1 MNLLK
6 EATELHDG
14 KWHNMEAEG
23 IFEVLFSSKEG
34 LDPIEAARR
43 LLIYGP
49 NSLPLKKPPTIFTI
63 LFHQIKNPLIFILI
77 AAAAASLIIG
87 EVTDAF
93 FILLVISLNSVL
105 GAYQEYNAEKSAISL
120 QNLMKIKARVR
131 RSGREIE
138 IAAEELV
145 PGDIVLLESGHKVP
159 ADLRLLEANSLS
171 ADESFLTGESIAACK
186 MTGKIS
192 LSSAA
197 SDRINMVYA
206 GSGITAGRGMGIVV
220 NTGINTEVGKIAEKV
235 NETESA
241 KPPLIM
247 RMEKF
252 TKQISV
258 LVLLISILLAVMM
271 WTQGYEAAPI
281 FFLIVALAV
290 SAIPEG
296 LPVALT
302 VALSVAVS
310 RMSKRNVIVRKL
322 PAVESLGSC
331 TVIASD
337 KTGTLTV
344 NQQTVR
350 QIWLEGEN
358 LFDVTGEGYNGEG
371 KIIKAGGEPITAEM
385 EKNLCKLA
393 ELSALANEASLISE
407 NDLWVHHG
415 DAMDIAFLAMA
426 YKLGQDPVEVR
437 SRYQLIG
444 MIPYESERKY
454 SATFYKYEENIFAAV
469 KGAVEK
475 ILEHCEFAENTA
487 DGKNDRRKKILE
499 QAEKM
504 SNIGYRVLAVADGL
518 CSDFEEKKTYKE
530 EDLPELVFR
539 GLVGFIDPLR
549 PEAIESI
556 NRCRSAGIKV
566 IMITGD
572 HPGTAAAIAREIG
585 IADKDEK
592 VVTGVQLAEAGG
604 SKSPIFD
611 RLVSSTH
618 VFARVSP
625 SQKLEIVESLIN
637 QGEFVAVTGDGVNDA
652 PAMRRANIG
661 IAMGS
666 GTDVAK
672 EISSM
677 IITDD
682 NFASIVSGIEEG
694 RFAYDNVRKVI
705 YLAVSTGAAEV
716 ALFVASIFAGLPLPL
731 LAVQLLWLNLVTN
744 GIQDVALAFE
754 GGEEGAMQR
763 KPRKPK
769 EKIFDPQMLAQ
780 TFISGLTMGAITVA
794 FWYFLIKIQVM
805 EERHARNI
813 ILLLMVLFQNVHV
826 FNCRSEFTSVFKVP
840 ISRNYLLVVG
850 VLLAQGVHI
859 LSMHVPF
866 MQTILRIEPITAFEW
881 LEVFVFAIPL
891 LVMMETYKIVNR
903 KIINKANIDQAP
915 NRRS

>member
-1 MNLLK
+1 
-6 EATELHDG
+6 
-14 KWHNMEAEG
+14 
-23 IFEVLFSSKEG
+23 
-34 LDPIEAARR
+34 
-43 LLIYGP
+43 
-49 NSLPLKKPPTIFTI
+49 
-63 LFHQIKNPLIFILI
+63 
-77 AAAAASLIIG
+77 
-87 EVTDAF
+87 
-93 FILLVISLNSVL
+93 
-105 GAYQEYNAEKSAISL
+105 
-120 QNLMKIKARVR
+120 
-131 RSGREIE
+131 
-138 IAAEELV
+138 
-145 PGDIVLLESGHKVP
+145 
-159 ADLRLLEANSLS
+159 
-171 ADESFLTGESIAACK
+171 
-186 MTGKIS
+186 
-192 LSSAA
+192 
-197 SDRINMVYA
+197 
-206 GSGITAGRGMGIVV
+206 
-220 NTGINTEVGKIAEKV
+220 
-235 NETESA
+235 
-241 KPPLIM
+241 
-247 RMEKF
+247 
-252 TKQISV
+252 
-258 LVLLISILLAVMM
+258 
-271 WTQGYEAAPI
+271 
-281 FFLIVALAV
+281 
-290 SAIPEG
+290 
-296 LPVALT
+296 
-302 VALSVAVS
+302 
-310 RMSKRNVIVRKL
+310 
-322 PAVESLGSC
+322 
-331 TVIASD
+331 
-337 KTGTLTV
+337 
-344 NQQTVR
+344 
-350 QIWLEGEN
+350 
-358 LFDVTGEGYNGEG
+358 
-371 KIIKAGGEPITAEM
+371 
-385 EKNLCKLA
+385 
-393 ELSALANEASLISE
+393 
-407 NDLWVHHG
+407 
-415 DAMDIAFLAMA
+415 
-426 YKLGQDPVEVR
+426 
-437 SRYQLIG
+437 
-444 MIPYESERKY
+444 
-454 SATFYKYEENIFAAV
+454 
-469 KGAVEK
+469 
-475 ILEHCEFAENTA
+475 
-487 DGKNDRRKKILE
+487 
-499 QAEKM
+499 
-504 SNIGYRVLAVADGL
+504 
-518 CSDFEEKKTYKE
+518 
-530 EDLPELVFR
+530 LPELVFR